1 MSSAPR
7 VCFLTLLCVL
17 VDHNAMGDNS
27 RWQRRGPWHNWLLLC
42 VTGQHLLLAL
52 LLVPSSE
59 PTYRDPESA
68 QFSCLIQCGGETV
81 ASKYSVSTF

>member
-1 MSSAPR
+1 MLNAR

-27 RWQRRGPWHNWLLLC
+27 RWQRQQRREPCKHNWLLLC
-42 VTGQHLLLAL
+42 VTGQHL

-68 QFSCLIQCGGETV
+68 QSSCLIQCGGETV